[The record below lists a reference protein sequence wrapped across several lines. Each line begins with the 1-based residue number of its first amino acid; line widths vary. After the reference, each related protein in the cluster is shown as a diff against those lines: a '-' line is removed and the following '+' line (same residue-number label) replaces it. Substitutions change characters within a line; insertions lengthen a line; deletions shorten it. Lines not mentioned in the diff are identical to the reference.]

1 MKVVQHIAI
10 ITMLVIG
17 LASCSE
23 YSKKTG
29 TVYMPDMSYSRA
41 YEFYSNNPNYAD
53 SITAQAPV
61 KGTISRGALLPDHLL
76 EDDSNG
82 YKALKYDGTFT
93 AAQVEEGGR
102 LYTIHCGVCHGN
114 DMGGNGPLYNGG
126 AGKYPAAPANF
137 KDAKYLN
144 MPVGTM
150 YHAIMYGKNLMGAY
164 SSQLDGKQRWAV
176 LAYMKKIQADN
187 GGAPLSNYFTIS
199 ETATKSA
206 VTDSAHATEAH
217 SAETHAATSS
227 TIMHTATKEA
237 ITATVTKTTTVADA
251 ATDEATKR
259 RMKALENKAVEQKH
273 K

>member
-1 MKVVQHIAI
+1 MKIVQHIAI
-10 ITMLVIG
+10 ITILVIG

-23 YSKKTG
+23 YTKKTG
-29 TVYMPDMSYSRA
+29 TAYMPDMSYSRA
-41 YEFYSNNPNYAD
+41 YEFYSNNPNYANG
-53 SITAQAPV
+53 ITAQAPV
-61 KGTISRGALLPDHLL
+61 KGTIARGTLLPDHLD
-76 EDDSNG
+76 ENDSNA

-176 LAYMKKIQADN
+176 LAYMKKVQAEN
-187 GGAPLSNYFTIS
+187 GGAPLSNFFTIT
-199 ETATKSA
+199 ETPNAIPAAAT
-206 VTDSAHATEAH
+206 TDSAHTDEH
-217 SAETHAATSS
+217 HAEGAHAAKVAEVKT
-227 TIMHTATKEA
+227 TVVENVKKE
-237 ITATVTKTTTVADA
+237 VTKTVNA
-251 ATDEATKR
+251 AAEATKT
-259 RMKALENKAVEQKH
+259 KVTTVVNKATEQKH